1 MTTIARSVIAP
12 KVIAII
18 RSKCPPATKN
28 APINEDTLLSRDL
41 GFSQTAREALA
52 PRFTD
57 LSGQYGGT
65 RVLAKELSYRR
76 VVSSCIDLVH
86 GKLP

>member
-1 MTTIARSVIAP
+1 VIVP
-12 KVIAII
+12 RVIAII

-28 APINEDTLLSRDL
+28 APISEDTLLSRDL
-41 GFSQTAREALA
+41 GFGQVAREALA
-52 PRFTD
+52 PRFTE
-57 LSGQYGGT
+57 LSQQYGGS

-76 VVSSCIDLVH
+76 IVRSCIDLVH